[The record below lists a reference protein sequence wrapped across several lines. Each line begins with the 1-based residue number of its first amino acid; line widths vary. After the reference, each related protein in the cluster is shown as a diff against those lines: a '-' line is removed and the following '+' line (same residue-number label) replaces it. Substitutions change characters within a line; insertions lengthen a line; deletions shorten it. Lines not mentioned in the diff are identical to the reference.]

1 MGFPGVNLSLVAPGF
16 EMVAYLK
23 NSGSTLVE
31 GCKMESSSLKNRDR
45 YPTYPA

>member
-23 NSGSTLVE
+23 NSGSTLVF
-31 GCKMESSSLKNRDR
+31 RDA
-45 YPTYPA
+45 YPGELSTQKQG